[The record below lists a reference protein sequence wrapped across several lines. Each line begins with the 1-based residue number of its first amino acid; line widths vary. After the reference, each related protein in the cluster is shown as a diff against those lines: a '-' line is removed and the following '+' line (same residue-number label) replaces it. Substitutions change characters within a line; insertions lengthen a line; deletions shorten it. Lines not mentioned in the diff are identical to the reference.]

1 MSNKNTSKFLQIHTL
16 TSYPAALLNRD
27 DVGFAKR
34 MPFGGV
40 SRTRVSSQCLK
51 RHWRRFEGENSLM
64 RVPGK
69 GDEALPMSVRSRRTF
84 ESLIKDPLV
93 EEGIV
98 EDRARMVAE
107 ALVNVVLQK
116 SATRA
121 KKDDPD
127 DVLRT
132 GQVVVLGR
140 PEVDYCLNVARQV
153 LETGETDEKKIK
165 AAVKDHFKKDELKNL
180 LSLLDA
186 GLDSAMFGR
195 MVTSD
200 VLSRCD
206 AALHVAHAFTV
217 HGEQAE
223 DDYFSAVDD
232 LLEESG
238 ETGSGHINSTELTS
252 GLYYSYVVVDVP
264 LLVSN
269 LTGCKQHQW
278 REAERDLAAE
288 VVRRMVHLIATVSPG
303 AKLGSTAP
311 YSYAHLM
318 MVESGS
324 EAPRT
329 LANAFMNP
337 VNGKNGDLLGATY
350 KALADHIQELDSAY
364 GRPSDGRK
372 ALALGNKGLLSGSV
386 DELVPLTELARF
398 AHDQIAPDQVA
409 P

>member
-1 MSNKNTSKFLQIHTL
+1 MIL
-16 TSYPAALLNRD
+16 T
-27 DVGFAKR
+27 
-34 MPFGGV
+34 
-40 SRTRVSSQCLK
+40 
-51 RHWRRFEGENSLM
+51 
-64 RVPGK
+64 
-69 GDEALPMSVRSRRTF
+69 
-84 ESLIKDPLV
+84 
-93 EEGIV
+93 
-98 EDRARMVAE
+98 
-107 ALVNVVLQK
+107 
-116 SATRA
+116 
-121 KKDDPD
+121 

-140 PEVDYCLNVARQV
+140 PEVNYCLNVAREV
-153 LETGETDEKKIK
+153 LESGETDEKKIK
-165 AAVKDHFKKDELKNL
+165 AAVKNRFKKEELKNL

-252 GLYYSYVVVDVP
+252 GLYYSYVVVDVA

-269 LTGCKQHQW
+269 ITGCKQHQW

-311 YSYAHLM
+311 YSYAHMM

-337 VNGKNGDLLGATY
+337 VNDKNGDLLGATY
-350 KALADHIQELDSAY
+350 SVLAGHIQELDAAY
-364 GRPSDGRK
+364 GKPSHGRK
-372 ALALGNKGLLSGSV
+372 ALALGNKDLLNSSV
-386 DELVPLTELARF
+386 DDLIPPCRPSRLRPGPGGSAIRWLREQKIDLAGHARAPPRRSLDELRRRGRGRNPPYPRAPRAQHAHRLVGQRLGMGPRRF
-398 AHDQIAPDQVA
+398 RGAPAFAAATRFCRAPKTAPDDWWWIIKPWTSA
-409 P
+409 KTS

>member
-1 MSNKNTSKFLQIHTL
+1 MTTNNVSKFLQIHTL

-40 SRTRVSSQCLK
+40 SRTRISSQCLK
-51 RHWRRFEGENSLM
+51 RHWRRFEGQNSLM
-64 RVPGK
+64 HVPGQ
-69 GDEALPMSVRSRRTF
+69 GDEAVPMSVRSRRTF

-93 EEGIV
+93 DEGFA
-98 EDRARMVAE
+98 EDRARTVAE
-107 ALVNVVLQK
+107 ALINVVLQK
-116 SATRA
+116 SSARA

-127 DVLRT
+127 EVLRT

-140 PEVDYCLNVARQV
+140 PEVDYCLKVAREV
-153 LETGETDEKKIK
+153 LEGGETETK
-165 AAVKDHFKKDELKNL
+165 AIQTAVKDRFKKEELKNL
-180 LSLLDA
+180 LTLLDA

-288 VVRRMVHLIATVSPG
+288 VVRRMVHLVATVSPG
-303 AKLGSTAP
+303 AKLGATAP
-311 YSYAHLM
+311 YSYAHM
-318 MVESGS
+318 MMIEAGS

-329 LANAFMNP
+329 LANAFMKP
-337 VNGKNGDLLGATY
+337 VQAKNGDLLDTTY
-350 KALADHIQELDSAY
+350 SALAAHLQELDVAY
-364 GRPSDGRK
+364 GKPGDGRR
-372 ALALGNKGLLSGSV
+372 ALALGNPKALDDSV
-386 DELVPLTELARF
+386 DKLVNLAELSAF
-398 AHDQIAPDQVA
+398 AHDQIAQDQVVS
-409 P
+409 

>member
-1 MSNKNTSKFLQIHTL
+1 MSNNHTSKFLQIHTL

-64 RVPGK
+64 HVPGK
-69 GDEALPMSVRSRRTF
+69 GDEAVPMSVRSRRTF

-98 EDRARMVAE
+98 EDRARMIAE

-116 SATRA
+116 STTRA
-121 KKDDPD
+121 KKEDPD

-153 LETGETDEKKIK
+153 LESGETDEKKIK
-165 AAVKDHFKKDELKNL
+165 TAVSNHFKKDELKNL

-311 YSYAHLM
+311 YSYAHMM

-337 VNGKNGDLLGATY
+337 VGAKSGDLIGATY
-350 KALADHIQELDSAY
+350 KALADHIQELDAAY
-364 GRPSDGRK
+364 GKPSDGRK
-372 ALALGNKGLLSGSV
+372 ALALGNKDLLNGSV

-409 P
+409 S

>member
-1 MSNKNTSKFLQIHTL
+1 
-16 TSYPAALLNRD
+16 
-27 DVGFAKR
+27 
-34 MPFGGV
+34 
-40 SRTRVSSQCLK
+40 
-51 RHWRRFEGENSLM
+51 
-64 RVPGK
+64 
-69 GDEALPMSVRSRRTF
+69 MSVRSRRTF

-93 EEGIV
+93 DEGFA
-98 EDRARMVAE
+98 EDRARTVAE
-107 ALVNVVLQK
+107 ALINVVLQK
-116 SATRA
+116 SSARA

-127 DVLRT
+127 EVLRT

-140 PEVDYCLNVARQV
+140 PEVDYCLKVAREV
-153 LETGETDEKKIK
+153 LEGGETETK
-165 AAVKDHFKKDELKNL
+165 AIQTAVKDRFKKEELKNL
-180 LSLLDA
+180 LTLLDA

-288 VVRRMVHLIATVSPG
+288 VVRRMVHLVATVSPG

-311 YSYAHLM
+311 YSYAHM
-318 MVESGS
+318 MMIEAGS

-329 LANAFMNP
+329 LANAFMKP
-337 VNGKNGDLLGATY
+337 VQAKNGDLLDTTY
-350 KALADHIQELDSAY
+350 SALAAHLQELDVAY
-364 GRPSDGRK
+364 GKPGDGRR
-372 ALALGNKGLLSGSV
+372 ALALGNPKALDDSV
-386 DELVPLTELARF
+386 DKLVNLAELSAF
-398 AHDQIAPDQVA
+398 AHDQIAQDQVVS
-409 P
+409 